1 MLNWLHLSVAAAAA
15 AAAAFDCL
23 YVALHVTSISVLDR
37 QPVSHLFAFRS

>member
-15 AAAAFDCL
+15 AAFDCF

-37 QPVSHLFAFRS
+37 QPVSPLFALRS

>member
-15 AAAAFDCL
+15 AAAHLIIL

-37 QPVSHLFAFRS
+37 QPVSHLFALRS